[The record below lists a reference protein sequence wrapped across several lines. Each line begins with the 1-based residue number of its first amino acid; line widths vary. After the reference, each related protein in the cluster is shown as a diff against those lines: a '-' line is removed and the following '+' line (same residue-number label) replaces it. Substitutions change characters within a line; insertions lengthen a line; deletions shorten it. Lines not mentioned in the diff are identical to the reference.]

1 MPLPIHSYRSF
12 GQNRTTWGRRLPPFS
27 PESHAWSKRREPDGT
42 GRRGLRLLR
51 ARRHAHTP
59 PPADSWAP
67 LPSLSIPVS
76 LVHVSRAHRLLPAAA
91 RIESRPSRAP
101 RDGRRLIPTVHVQ
114 VPWDPRQGTHP
125 PVLPVSRIR
134 AMYCRSDGCPPLPG
148 AI

>member
-1 MPLPIHSYRSF
+1 MPLPIHSYRSKPHNM
-12 GQNRTTWGRRLPPFS
+12 GS
-27 PESHAWSKRREPDGT
+27 SSAA
-42 GRRGLRLLR
+42 LLAGVPCVVQAAR
-51 ARRHAHTP
+51 ARWYRPARAAPSRRHAHTP